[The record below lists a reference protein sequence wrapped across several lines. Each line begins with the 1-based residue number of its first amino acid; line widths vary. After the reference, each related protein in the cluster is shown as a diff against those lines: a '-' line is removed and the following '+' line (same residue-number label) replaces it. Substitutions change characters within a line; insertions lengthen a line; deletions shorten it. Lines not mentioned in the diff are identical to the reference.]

1 MACPNCG
8 SKDVRR
14 TEEHVTQDDYIC
26 NACDHEW
33 EKDSPSNA
41 RFALAVIVAVLT
53 GGTVALF

>member
-14 TEEHVTQDDYIC
+14 TEEHLNQDDYIC
-26 NACDHEW
+26 NTCNHEW
-33 EKDSPSNA
+33 EKASPSTM
-41 RFALAVIVAVLT
+41 RFVLALAVAALT